1 MEYDQLRD
9 KGPNGEPSLTEMTE
23 AAIRILQSQP
33 GDQGFVLLVEGGR
46 IDHAHHEGYS
56 NMAMYETVEFDRAI
70 RRARE
75 LLPMEET
82 LVLVT
87 ADHSHGLTINGYPTR
102 GNPINGWAGEDA
114 DNIPMTTLMYST
126 GPGHMSH
133 EEREQSVTR
142 NTGLS
147 ICSNT
152 CKHLL
157 TYYFFVKFQ
166 PQNTLSSNHL
176 LQRLFHQLNMLGK
189 MWAFSQQDL
198 WLTFSVA
205 LTSSRTLPMLLV
217 TLPALVSIEMKVT
230 VHLKQTI
237 TVVLMVVSEN
247 GKMK

>member
-1 MEYDQLRD
+1 MLTCYSQFFLQQVKGKLVPVEGNREDGRNLIQEWIKSKSSAFSSDEYAFVNNTSGLKSIDYSKTRALLGLFNHSHLEYDQLRD

-147 ICSNT
+147 IRSNT
-152 CKHLL
+152 CKHIYFLL
-157 TYYFFVKFQ
+157 FC
-166 PQNTLSSNHL
+166 
-176 LQRLFHQLNMLGK
+176 
-189 MWAFSQQDL
+189 
-198 WLTFSVA
+198 
-205 LTSSRTLPMLLV
+205 
-217 TLPALVSIEMKVT
+217 
-230 VHLKQTI
+230 
-237 TVVLMVVSEN
+237 
-247 GKMK
+247 